1 MVDLPGV
8 GENLMDHQGTAV
20 FLVPRDELAPP
31 DDRVCQLGARYS
43 SSLGTAEDDM
53 WLSMWSPWDLTE
65 FPDMQSALGVRSISA
80 LVVGVHDP
88 LSRGT
93 VRLRTTDPDVR
104 PQVDFRMLTD
114 PGDLPRLVEGL
125 QLVMS
130 LAAHRAFAASYE
142 GIGLLDTIERGRPRR
157 ARELHQVDGRRL
169 VPRFRHLPHGHRSRR
184 WGRGRRSS
192 PGSRRGRRSMWSTR
206 PSCRPSSGRPPT

>member
-1 MVDLPGV
+1 MIDLPGV

-20 FLVPRDELAPP
+20 FLVPRDELSSP
-31 DDRVCQLGARYS
+31 DARVCQLGRAYS

-53 WLSMWSPWDLTE
+53 WLSMWSPWDLTD
-65 FPDMQSALGVRSISA
+65 FPDMQSALGVRSTSA

-93 VRLRTTDPDVR
+93 VRLRTTDPGVR

-130 LAAHRAFAASYE
+130 LAGHRAFSRVVRRHRVA
-142 GIGLLDTIERGRPRR
+142 GTIERGRPRTPSR
-157 ARELHQVDGRRL
+157 ATS
-169 VPRFRHLPHGHRSRR
+169 SRR
-184 WGRGRRSS
+184 SAGGTTLPAPAAWAPTPTMGPWSTVV
-192 PGSRRGRRSMWSTR
+192 SRFTAWTRSMWSTR
-206 PSCRPSSGRPPT
+206 P